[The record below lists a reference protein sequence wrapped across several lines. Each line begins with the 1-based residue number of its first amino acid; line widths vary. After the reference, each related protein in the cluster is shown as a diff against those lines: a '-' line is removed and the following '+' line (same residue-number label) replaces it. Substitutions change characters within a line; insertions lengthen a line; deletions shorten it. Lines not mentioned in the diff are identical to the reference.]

1 MTNPD
6 VLLDVERLKMVL
18 DGSELGFWD
27 WNIDSGKVKRN
38 DRWAQILG
46 YSTIDE
52 FEDDTESWTNSIHPD
67 DRDAAWASIN
77 NHKDGLTDSHKMEYR
92 MLTKDENY
100 RWILDHAK
108 IVQRDNEGRAIRMSG
123 THSDISE
130 RKKLEEERDNLVQSL
145 RMALSEI
152 RTLKGIIPICS
163 YCRNVRNDQGAWDQL
178 EANIMA
184 NFEARFSH
192 GICPDCLPKT
202 FADLRSD
209 KSPE

>member
-6 VLLDVERLKMVL
+6 VLLDVGRLKMVL

-77 NHKDGLTDSHKMEYR
+77 NHKDG
-92 MLTKDENY
+92 NY

-178 EANIMA
+178 EAYIMA
-184 NFEARFSH
+184 NSEARFSH